1 MKFKIPFTA
10 GNLDK
15 LKKRSKYFASKIEY
29 KKNSKLGTHLKNSGL
44 DLTREE
50 YMGIC
55 LRNSVIAF
63 VFLFILSTTIL
74 YFFNIKQFYFLS
86 LGISIIFALF
96 ILFSQS
102 AYPRVYVLRR
112 QRDIERNLI
121 SALED
126 ISVQLSSGI
135 PLFTILSNVAGEDYG
150 ELSVEFKKAVRRI
163 NSGESETD
171 VLDDLGKKNP
181 SVFFRR
187 ALWQISNGMRAGSD
201 MNAVIKDSIKALN
214 EEQMIQIQTYGN
226 KLNPLMVFY
235 MLVSVIV
242 PALSIAFLT
251 IIASMITI
259 PGSMVN
265 LMFIGLFVLVFLIQI
280 MFLGMI
286 KSRRPSLL

>member
-10 GNLDK
+10 SNIDR
-15 LKKRSKYFASKIEY
+15 LKSRSKFFASKLRY
-29 KKNSKLGTHLKNSGL
+29 KKESKLGTYLKNSGL

-50 YMGIC
+50 YLGIC
-55 LRNSVIAF
+55 LRSFVIIF
-63 VFLFILSTTIL
+63 VFLFIISTTVL
-74 YFFNIKQFYFLS
+74 YFYQIRQFYLIGFGVS
-86 LGISIIFALF
+86 LIFALF
-96 ILFSQS
+96 VLFSQS
-102 AYPRVYVLRR
+102 AYPKIYVSRR
-112 QRDIERNLI
+112 QRNIEKNLI

-135 PLFTILSNVAGEDYG
+135 PLFTILSNIAGEDYG
-150 ELSVEFKKAVRRI
+150 ELSIEFKKAVRRI
-163 NSGESETD
+163 NAGESETE
-171 VLDDLGKKNP
+171 VLDDLGKRNP

-187 ALWQISNGMRAGSD
+187 TLWQISNGMRAGSD
-201 MNAVIKDSIKALN
+201 MNSVIKDSIKALN

-251 IIASMITI
+251 IIASMINL

-265 LMFIGLFVLVFLIQI
+265 LMFIGLFVLVFLVQI
-280 MFLGMI
+280 IFLGMI